1 MHSVPSTPDSSG
13 TPESPGAAALA
24 RTDPRLPL
32 HARLREVIAER
43 VRSGEWSPDEPLPA
57 ESALVAHYGV
67 SLGTMRRVFRD
78 LVDEGLLERRQ
89 GTGTFVRRASLDASL
104 FRFFRFGAAGSG
116 FPRSRILS
124 AARQVSTR
132 TIASA
137 LGITPGSEV
146 LHLHRL
152 RLYGEQP
159 ALVEDIWLPL
169 PLFEPLERIAAD
181 DLGDLLYPTYE
192 RHCGQI
198 VAAATEELTI
208 EAATAADALLLGC
221 GRAEPV
227 AVVERVARAHDG
239 KPLEYRRSRGPA
251 HTFRYRVDIR

>member
-1 MHSVPSTPDSSG
+1 MQSISP
-13 TPESPGAAALA
+13 TPESPGAAALS

-32 HARLREVIAER
+32 HARLREVLAER

-57 ESALVAHYGV
+57 ESSLVAHYGV

-104 FRFFRFGAAGSG
+104 FRFFRFGTAGSG
-116 FPRSRILS
+116 FPQSRILS
-124 AARQVSTR
+124 AARQVSTPA
-132 TIASA
+132 IASA
-137 LGITPGSEV
+137 LRITAGAEV

-152 RLYGEQP
+152 RLYDGQP
-159 ALVEDIWLPL
+159 VLVEDIWLPL
-169 PLFEPLERIAAD
+169 PLFEPLERIGTD

-192 RHCGQI
+192 SCCGHI

-208 EAATAADALLLGC
+208 DAATAADALLLGC
-221 GRAEPV
+221 GRGEPV
-227 AVVERVARAHDG
+227 AIVERVARSHDD
-239 KPLEYRRSRGPA
+239 KPLEYRRSRGLA
-251 HTFRYRVDIR
+251 RTFRYRIDLR

>member
-1 MHSVPSTPDSSG
+1 MQSISP
-13 TPESPGAAALA
+13 TPESPGAADLA

-32 HARLREVIAER
+32 HARLREVLAQRI
-43 VRSGEWSPDEPLPA
+43 RSGEWSPDEPLPA

-104 FRFFRFGAAGSG
+104 FRFFRFGPAGSG
-116 FPRSRILS
+116 FPQSRILS
-124 AARQVSTR
+124 AARQVSTP

-137 LGITPGSEV
+137 LRITAGDEV

-152 RLYGEQP
+152 RLFDEQP
-159 ALVEDIWLPL
+159 VLVEDIWLPL
-169 PLFEPLERIAAD
+169 PLFEPLERIGPD

-192 RHCGQI
+192 RCCGQI
-198 VAAATEELTI
+198 VAAATEELTVG
-208 EAATAADALLLGC
+208 AATAGDALLLGC
-221 GRAEPV
+221 GRGEPV
-227 AVVERVARAHDG
+227 AIVERVARSHDDR
-239 KPLEYRRSRGPA
+239 PLEYRRSRGLA
-251 HTFRYRVDIR
+251 HTFRYRIDLR

>member
-1 MHSVPSTPDSSG
+1 MQSISPTPQ
-13 TPESPGAAALA
+13 SPGAADLA

-57 ESALVAHYGV
+57 ESALVEYYEV

-78 LVDEGLLERRQ
+78 LVDEGMLERRQ

-104 FRFFRFGAAGSG
+104 FRFFRFGSAGSG
-116 FPRSRILS
+116 FPQSRILS
-124 AARQVSTR
+124 AARQVSTPA
-132 TIASA
+132 IAAA
-137 LGITPGSEV
+137 LGITAGGEV

-152 RLYGEQP
+152 RLYDEQP
-159 ALVEDIWLPL
+159 VLVEDIWLPL
-169 PLFEPLERIAAD
+169 PLFEPLERIGAD

-192 RHCGQI
+192 RICGQI
-198 VAAATEELTI
+198 VAAATEELSI

-221 GRAEPV
+221 ARAEPV
-227 AVVERVARAHDG
+227 VVVERVARSHDAT
-239 KPLEYRRSRGPA
+239 PLEYRRSRGLA
-251 HTFRYRVDIR
+251 HTFRYRIDIR

>member
-1 MHSVPSTPDSSG
+1 MQSISPTPQSR
-13 TPESPGAAALA
+13 GAADLA

-43 VRSGEWSPDEPLPA
+43 VRSGEWSPDQPLPA
-57 ESALVAHYGV
+57 ESALVEYYEV

-104 FRFFRFGAAGSG
+104 FRFFRFGSAGSG
-116 FPRSRILS
+116 FPQSRILS
-124 AARQVSTR
+124 AARQVSTPA
-132 TIASA
+132 IATA
-137 LGITPGSEV
+137 LGIGTGDEV

-152 RLYGEQP
+152 RLYDEQP
-159 ALVEDIWLPL
+159 VLVEDIWLPL
-169 PLFEPLERIAAD
+169 PLFEPLERIGAD

-192 RHCGQI
+192 RACGQI

-208 EAATAADALLLGC
+208 EAAGAADALLLGC
-221 GRAEPV
+221 ARAEPV
-227 AVVERVARAHDG
+227 VVVERVARSHDAT
-239 KPLEYRRSRGPA
+239 PLEYRRSRGLA
-251 HTFRYRVDIR
+251 HTFRYRIDIR

>member
-1 MHSVPSTPDSSG
+1 MQSISP
-13 TPESPGAAALA
+13 TPESPGAADLA

-32 HARLREVIAER
+32 HARLREVLAER
-43 VRSGEWSPDEPLPA
+43 IRSGEWSPDEPLPA
-57 ESALVAHYGV
+57 ESSLVAHYGV

-104 FRFFRFGAAGSG
+104 FRFFRFGTAGNG

-124 AARQVSTR
+124 AARQVSTPS
-132 TIASA
+132 IASA
-137 LGITPGSEV
+137 LRIPPGAEV

-152 RLYGEQP
+152 RLYDGDP
-159 ALVEDIWLPL
+159 VLVEDIWLPL
-169 PLFEPLERIAAD
+169 PLFEPLERISTD

-192 RHCGQI
+192 RRCGQI

-208 EAATAADALLLGC
+208 DAATAADALLLGC
-221 GRAEPV
+221 GRGEPV
-227 AVVERVARAHDG
+227 AIVERVARSHDD
-239 KPLEYRRSRGPA
+239 KPLEYRRSRGLA
-251 HTFRYRVDIR
+251 RTFRYRIDLR